1 VLRIWEVRMA
11 GLKSRSGAVKPRWS
25 PEAAR
30 SLTLAQVRKWPPT
43 VSVESAA
50 AALGTS
56 RATLYAAIAEGASP
70 VAYVKVRRTIKVL
83 TADLL
88 RVLEGR
94 TAA

>member
-1 VLRIWEVRMA
+1 
-11 GLKSRSGAVKPRWS
+11 
-25 PEAAR
+25 
-30 SLTLAQVRKWPPT
+30 
-43 VSVESAA
+43 
-50 AALGTS
+50 
-56 RATLYAAIAEGASP
+56 LYAAIAEDASP